1 MTRALGH
8 GMRSLSLL
16 AVLALAAPS
25 MTGCHHHRARY
36 MYGPG
41 YYGRPVYV
49 QQPQAVYVQQPQPV
63 YVQQPQPVYVQ
74 PQPAS
79 ATVVVQPGY

>member
-1 MTRALGH
+1 
-8 GMRSLSLL
+8 MRTLPLL
-16 AVLALAAPS
+16 ALLALAAPS

-49 QQPQAVYVQQPQPV
+49 QQPQAVYVQP
-63 YVQQPQPVYVQ
+63 QPQPVYVQ
-74 PQPAS
+74 PQPTYVQPAS